1 MSKALTKTALTAAV
15 TTALLAGAAVT
26 STASAE
32 VSANIGFTSNYIFR
46 GVTESDDG
54 AAVQGGIDYEHEGG
68 FYVGTWISS
77 LGETS
82 VDSVQCAPGPGQVA
96 ASQAAGECEV
106 STSADRGGYEMD
118 LYFGVAGEV
127 GTSGVGFDIGYIY
140 YAYPA
145 AESAADAN
153 FGEIYGGLDY
163 MGFYGLVNFV
173 TNADDSDLESSIA
186 YEVGYGFDL
195 MDGYSLGGTVG
206 YVDWDDSDWEDYTWW
221 SLHVSKATDF
231 GDFTLAY
238 TQNDTDEDDDPR
250 FNVSY
255 VMSF

>member
-1 MSKALTKTALTAAV
+1 MSKTLTKTALTAAV

-54 AAVQGGIDYEHEGG
+54 AAVQGGLDFEHEGG

-77 LGETS
+77 LGDS
-82 VDSVQCAPGPGQVA
+82 AVVVDFDEEEA
-96 ASQAAGECEV
+96 AV
-106 STSADRGGYEMD
+106 YADRGGYEMD
-118 LYFGVAGEV
+118 LYFGVAGEIAD
-127 GTSGVGFDIGYIY
+127 SGVGFDIGYIY

-153 FGEIYGGLDY
+153 FGELYGGVDF

-186 YEVGYGFDL
+186 YEVGYGVDL
-195 MDGYSLGGTVG
+195 MDGYSVGGTLG